1 MPNGR
6 PKKDEDLRPWIDN
19 MKKWMRATQDDG
31 ESEMSPDP
39 GRREEDAYLASEYGA
54 WPLSAVTVLIPFQ
67 GRAK

>member
-1 MPNGR
+1 
-6 PKKDEDLRPWIDN
+6 